1 MNNDSLIE
9 DDRITELLQSE
20 FDKYS
25 INRHIDIKY
34 VNPYDPYSSISPN
47 DIDTIIL
54 PDLSNFQ
61 LSDRFFL
68 DDTTFSECLDNILFN
83 FNIFSKSSDRVC
95 HTFFNK
101 IEEYFLRI
109 NLTTFQIS
117 ISVDTVSQINT
128 CLNSSKLPIVILPVR
143 LDFLNIQSEY
153 DMSLQMDDSK
163 NLYTAHSNLIII
175 DKLHKTIEFFEPHG
189 IILGH
194 AYSNILNIESIIQK
208 FVKNTFRL
216 TNYTFINISSR
227 CPIGAQSIQSLINPE
242 SGHCLAWSLYFIM
255 VRLLNI
261 YFAYGQE
268 SIFETINK
276 IITSQDPTTIDK
288 TIRQFLSYIDSI
300 VVLPIKFLNANNTY
314 DISAYIEN
322 EVYIETR
329 LRYLIK
335 VYFKNA
341 IFYQNDFRK
350 VFEEI
355 ISYKNIPN
363 FDKIFIEEMNTSY
376 DDLNRTGISQIQ
388 PSFSTD
394 FNPSF
399 S

>member
-117 ISVDTVSQINT
+117 ISIDTITQILN
-128 CLNSSKLPIVILPVR
+128 CLNSDTLPIVILPVR
-143 LDFLNIQSEY
+143 IDFINIEKDY
-153 DMSLQMDDSK
+153 KPTLQFYNDK

-175 DKLHKTIEFFEPHG
+175 DKLHKTVEFFEPHG
-189 IILGH
+189 IILNH
-194 AYSNILNIESIIQK
+194 MYSSILHIESIIQN
-208 FVKNTFRL
+208 FLTETFKL
-216 TNYTFINISSR
+216 TDYTFINISTT
-227 CPIGAQSIQSLINPE
+227 CPIGAQSLQSFINPE

-255 VRLLNI
+255 ARLLNI
-261 YFAYGQE
+261 YFLHDQE
-268 SIFETINK
+268 SVFQIINK
-276 IITSQDPTTIDK
+276 VITSQDPVSIDK
-288 TIRQFLSYIDSI
+288 TIRQFLSYIESI
-300 VVLPIKFLNANNTY
+300 AIVPIKFLNADNIYNISNY
-314 DISAYIEN
+314 IQNKDIIES
-322 EVYIETR
+322 R
-329 LRYLIK
+329 LRHLIN

-341 IFYQNDFRK
+341 VFYQTDFRK
-350 VFEEI
+350 IFEEI
-355 ISYKNIPN
+355 ISYRNIPN
-363 FDKIFIEEMNTSY
+363 FDKIFIEEITRSY
-376 DDLNRTGISQIQ
+376 NMLS
-388 PSFSTD
+388 
-394 FNPSF
+394 
-399 S
+399 